1 MRGEAAARRASA
13 ASKSASA
20 WNMMII
26 GALALLMLVL
36 VAERSMLGARWGS
49 GVRERRAEDPRERAE
64 GPREEDE
71 RAGTAAG
78 RAEAGEAR
86 RAEGPRER
94 AEGSHEED
102 ERAGTAEGRRDGT
115 GRATK
120 VRMVHV
126 GKTGG
131 QSAKDFLRGLPD
143 FESIHA
149 NYVRRWKVR
158 EEEPPHGARRAPG

>member
-71 RAGTAAG
+71 RAGTA
-78 RAEAGEAR
+78 
-86 RAEGPRER
+86 
-94 AEGSHEED
+94 
-102 ERAGTAEGRRDGT
+102 EGRRDGT